1 MDEDPAVTTAEHRVI
16 GRPILPGQ
24 RLNPH
29 GRPKGSRHRLA
40 EQFVKDLY
48 TVWHESGIEAIRRM
62 AAIQPGRFVQVVASV
77 LPKDIEV
84 ERHDTVIV
92 VPSEA
97 SDVTQWLKDVTPPA
111 ADLSRDGNDHDQSGV
126 VGAGP

>member
-1 MDEDPAVTTAEHRVI
+1 MDDDSAVTNTEQKRVV

-24 RLNPH
+24 VLNPH

-40 EQFVKDLY
+40 EQFVKDLN
-48 TVWHESGIEAIRRM
+48 TVWQESGIEAIRRM

-84 ERHDTVIV
+84 ERQNTVIV
-92 VPSEA
+92 VPAEA
-97 SDVTQWLKDVTPPA
+97 TDVTQWLIDVTSPKP
-111 ADLSRDGNDHDQSGV
+111 DVS
-126 VGAGP
+126 

>member
-1 MDEDPAVTTAEHRVI
+1 MDDDSAVTTAKHRVI
-16 GRPILPGQ
+16 GRPIVPGQ

-48 TVWHESGIEAIRRM
+48 TVWQERGIEAIRRM

-84 ERHDTVIV
+84 ERQDTVII
-92 VPSEA
+92 VPAEA
-97 SDVTQWLKDVTPPA
+97 TDVAQWLIDVTPPA
-111 ADLSRDGNDHDQSGV
+111 AELTRDGDDHH
-126 VGAGP
+126 

>member
-1 MDEDPAVTTAEHRVI
+1 MDDDSAVTTAKHRVI
-16 GRPILPGQ
+16 GRPIVPGQ

-48 TVWHESGIEAIRRM
+48 TVWEESGIEAIRRM
-62 AAIQPGRFVQVVASV
+62 AAIQPGRFVQVVVSV

-84 ERHDTVIV
+84 ERQNTVIV

-97 SDVTQWLKDVTPPA
+97 SDVTQWLKDVTPPKPEV
-111 ADLSRDGNDHDQSGV
+111 S
-126 VGAGP
+126 